1 MSDSPSDLPI
11 LDADIISEL
20 QDIMEADF
28 ADLVETAL
36 GSIPAQ
42 LADLAA
48 AIEQG
53 HADALYRTAHQL
65 KSGSGNI
72 GAAQLAELARRL
84 EMQGRS
90 GALQDAG
97 ALLAQ
102 LSITAERTCAALRAL
117 LDG

>member
-1 MSDSPSDLPI
+1 MSDFASDLPI
-11 LDADIISEL
+11 LDTDIISEL

-48 AIEQG
+48 AIDQG
-53 HADALYRTAHQL
+53 HADAVYRTAHQL
-65 KSGSGNI
+65 KSSSGNI

-90 GALQDAG
+90 GAVNDAS
-97 ALLAQ
+97 ALLAR
-102 LSITAERTCAALRAL
+102 LSITAERTRAALRAM